1 MYGGAI
7 LSTAVGV
14 IYIVV
19 GSFTLC
25 EMYSTIAFAMYKGRD
40 CQVFTKADAKS
51 LSPDFFSVILYIR
64 SITNC

>member
-1 MYGGAI
+1 MYGGAV
-7 LSTAVGV
+7 LNTAVGV

-40 CQVFTKADAKS
+40 SQVFGK
-51 LSPDFFSVILYIR
+51 L
-64 SITNC
+64 NG